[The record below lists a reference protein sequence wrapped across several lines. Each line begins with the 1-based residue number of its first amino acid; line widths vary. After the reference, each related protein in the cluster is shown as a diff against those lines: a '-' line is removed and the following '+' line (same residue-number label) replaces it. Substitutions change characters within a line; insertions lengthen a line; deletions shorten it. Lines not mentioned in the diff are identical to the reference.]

1 MTPNRYLLLY
11 NKFNIELTNWVL
23 IEYKPFKYYIKGVL
37 ENKNKWKT
45 STLKKI
51 IYYDTH
57 LYCVTKNNSIYQ
69 LFFD

>member
-11 NKFNIELTNWVL
+11 NKYNVELNNWKL
-23 IEYKPFKYYIKGVL
+23 IEYKPFKYYIKGIL

-51 IYYDTH
+51 IYHDTH
-57 LYCVTKNNSIYQ
+57 LDCITKNNSKYQ
-69 LFFD
+69 LFFS